1 MRIGDADYSVHLI
14 AKTFDKRTTTMASS
28 SRGRARGHEGAMA
41 SSELGLRLLTQLG
54 PDACEDLRNAL
65 EEGQHDMLSVASERF
80 EQRLIAV
87 SAELRAEIGR
97 ARSELRQEMTT
108 MDAGIRV
115 ALTEGLSKI
124 RVEMTDM
131 RVDVLRWSFLF
142 WIGQVAATATLLAFM
157 LRAFGR

>member
-1 MRIGDADYSVHLI
+1 
-14 AKTFDKRTTTMASS
+14 MA
-28 SRGRARGHEGAMA
+28 API
-41 SSELGLRLLTQLG
+41 LGLRLRNSLG
-54 PDACEDLRNAL
+54 PEASEDLSNAI
-65 EEGQHDMLSVASERF
+65 EEGQTDMFSEASERF

-97 ARSELRQEMTT
+97 AQSDLRQEMTT

-115 ALTEGLSKI
+115 ALTEGLSRI

>member
-1 MRIGDADYSVHLI
+1 
-14 AKTFDKRTTTMASS
+14 MANSD
-28 SRGRARGHEGAMA
+28 
-41 SSELGLRLLTQLG
+41 LGLRLLTQLG
-54 PDACEDLRNAL
+54 HDACEDLSNAI
-65 EEGQHDMLSVASERF
+65 EEGQNDMLSVAGERF

-97 ARSELRQEMTT
+97 AQSELRQEMTA

-157 LRAFGR
+157 LRAFGK

>member
-1 MRIGDADYSVHLI
+1 
-14 AKTFDKRTTTMASS
+14 MASPD
-28 SRGRARGHEGAMA
+28 
-41 SSELGLRLLTQLG
+41 LGLRLLTRLG
-54 PDACEDLRNAL
+54 PEACEDLSNAI
-65 EEGQHDMLSVASERF
+65 EEGQNDMLSVASERF

-97 ARSELRQEMTT
+97 AQSELRQEMTT

-115 ALTEGLSKI
+115 ALTEGLSRI

-157 LRAFGR
+157 LRAFAR

>member
-1 MRIGDADYSVHLI
+1 
-14 AKTFDKRTTTMASS
+14 MASPV
-28 SRGRARGHEGAMA
+28 
-41 SSELGLRLLTQLG
+41 LGLHLLTRLG
-54 PDACEDLRNAL
+54 PEACEDLSNAI
-65 EEGQHDMLSVASERF
+65 EEGQNDMLAEASERF

-87 SAELRAEIGR
+87 AAELRADIGR
-97 ARSELRQEMTT
+97 GGPPRQDMTT

-124 RVEMTDM
+124 RVEMRDM

-142 WIGQVAATATLLAFM
+142 WISQVAATAALLAFM

>member
-1 MRIGDADYSVHLI
+1 
-14 AKTFDKRTTTMASS
+14 MASPV
-28 SRGRARGHEGAMA
+28 
-41 SSELGLRLLTQLG
+41 LGLHLLTRLG
-54 PDACEDLRNAL
+54 PEACEDLSNAI
-65 EEGQHDMLSVASERF
+65 EEGQNDMLAEASERF

-87 SAELRAEIGR
+87 AAELRADIGR
-97 ARSELRQEMTT
+97 GGPLRQDMTT

-142 WIGQVAATATLLAFM
+142 WISQVAATAALLAFM

>member
-1 MRIGDADYSVHLI
+1 
-14 AKTFDKRTTTMASS
+14 MASPD
-28 SRGRARGHEGAMA
+28 
-41 SSELGLRLLTQLG
+41 LGLRLLTRLG
-54 PDACEDLRNAL
+54 PEACEDLRDAI
-65 EEGQHDMLSVASERF
+65 EEGQNDMLSVASERF

-87 SAELRAEIGR
+87 SAELRADIGR

-115 ALTEGLSKI
+115 ALTEGFSKI

-157 LRAFGR
+157 LRAFAR

>member
-1 MRIGDADYSVHLI
+1 
-14 AKTFDKRTTTMASS
+14 MASPV
-28 SRGRARGHEGAMA
+28 
-41 SSELGLRLLTQLG
+41 LGLRLLTRLG
-54 PDACEDLRNAL
+54 PEACEDLSNAI
-65 EEGQHDMLSVASERF
+65 EEGQNDMLSEASERF

-87 SAELRAEIGR
+87 AAELRADIGR
-97 ARSELRQEMTT
+97 GGPLRQDMTT

-131 RVDVLRWSFLF
+131 RVDMLRWSFLF
-142 WIGQVAATATLLAFM
+142 WISQVAATAALLAFM

>member
-1 MRIGDADYSVHLI
+1 
-14 AKTFDKRTTTMASS
+14 MASPD
-28 SRGRARGHEGAMA
+28 
-41 SSELGLRLLTQLG
+41 LGLRLLTRLG
-54 PDACEDLRNAL
+54 PEACEDLSNAI
-65 EEGQHDMLSVASERF
+65 EEGQNDMLSVAGERF

-87 SAELRAEIGR
+87 SAELGADIGR
-97 ARSELRQEMTT
+97 AHSDLHQEMTT

-131 RVDVLRWSFLF
+131 RVEVLRWSFLF
-142 WIGQVAATATLLAFM
+142 WLGQVAATATLLALM

>member
-1 MRIGDADYSVHLI
+1 
-14 AKTFDKRTTTMASS
+14 MAPPII
-28 SRGRARGHEGAMA
+28 
-41 SSELGLRLLTQLG
+41 GLRLRNCLG
-54 PDACEDLRNAL
+54 PEASEDLSNAI
-65 EEGQHDMLSVASERF
+65 EEGQNDMFSVASERF

-87 SAELRAEIGR
+87 SAELRADIGR
-97 ARSELRQEMTT
+97 AQSDLRQEMTT

-115 ALTEGLSKI
+115 ALTDGLSKI